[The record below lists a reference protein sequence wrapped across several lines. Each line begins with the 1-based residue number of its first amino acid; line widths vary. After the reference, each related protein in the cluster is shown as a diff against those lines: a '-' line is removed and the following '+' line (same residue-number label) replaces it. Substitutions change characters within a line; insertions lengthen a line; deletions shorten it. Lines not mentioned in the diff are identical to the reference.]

1 MSCEKQY
8 YFPTKRNTITCSPNL
23 RTENRQ
29 EKHTLECFDEGV
41 DEDDKAFGGDPE
53 SFRDFLSFIGGE
65 SGPFSILGGELAS

>member
-1 MSCEKQY
+1 MLLNLTHCEFK
-8 YFPTKRNTITCSPNL
+8 KK
-23 RTENRQ
+23 
-29 EKHTLECFDEGV
+29 KHTLECFDEGV